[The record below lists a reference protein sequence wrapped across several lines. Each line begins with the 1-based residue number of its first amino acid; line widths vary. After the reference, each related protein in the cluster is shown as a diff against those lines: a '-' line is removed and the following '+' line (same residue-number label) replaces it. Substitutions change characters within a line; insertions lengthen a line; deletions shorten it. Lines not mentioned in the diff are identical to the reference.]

1 MIARSSL
8 LVLLE
13 QMQVADEEQDEQDEK
28 NDQHHDR
35 TDEVHLTAVDAPVWI
50 VQPDLV
56 AVPEGVA

>member
-1 MIARSSL
+1 
-8 LVLLE
+8 
-13 QMQVADEEQDEQDEK
+13 MQVADEEQDEQDEK